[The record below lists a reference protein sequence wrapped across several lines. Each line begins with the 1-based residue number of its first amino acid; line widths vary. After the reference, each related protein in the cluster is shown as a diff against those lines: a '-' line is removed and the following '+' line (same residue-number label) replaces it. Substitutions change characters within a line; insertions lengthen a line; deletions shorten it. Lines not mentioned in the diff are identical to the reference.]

1 MTHTA
6 PGLIDVHAHFSPPTT
21 PKTRQRILEAS
32 HANNF
37 LVPDPYEWRLD
48 ATLDFMDET
57 GTALQMLSNIPTGH
71 QLLRTS
77 NDYGLEIVAQHPSR
91 FGLLAALPTDDA
103 PAALEETR
111 RVNGADGWAVTTV
124 YNGRSLAEPHLDP
137 LWERLDSRRAVV
149 FVHPNAYAPST
160 AGLPTPLIEVA
171 FDTGRT
177 ITGMLYAGVFHRYPN
192 ITFVIAHA
200 GATVPLLAGRL
211 SLLGAEA
218 WVPNPRGLTTQD
230 IQTALSRLW
239 VDTAASASDQQ
250 IAAAATVFGD
260 THIVYGS
267 DWGVACTNT
276 ASAKRNLHA
285 LHTTLAITPDTRA
298 AILTR
303 AAKLFPEAARR
314 AQSAWRS

>member
-1 MTHTA
+1 MTHTE

-21 PKTRQRILEAS
+21 PEMRQRILEAS
-32 HANNF
+32 HAHNF
-37 LVPDPYEWRLD
+37 LVPEPYEWSLD

-57 GTALQMLSNIPTGH
+57 GTALQMLSNIPTRH

-77 NDYGLEIVAQHPSR
+77 NDYGLEIVTQHPSR

-111 RVNGADGWAVTTV
+111 RMNGADGWAMTTV

-137 LWERLDSRRAVV
+137 LWERLDSQHAVV

-160 AGLPTPLIEVA
+160 AGLPTPLVEVA

-177 ITGMLYAGVFHRYPN
+177 ITGMLYAGVFDRYPD

-211 SLLGAEA
+211 SLLGVDA
-218 WVPNPRGLTTQD
+218 WVPNPHGLPTED
-230 IQTALSRLW
+230 SRTALSRLW

-260 THIVYGS
+260 NHIVYGS

-285 LHTTLAITPDTRA
+285 LHTTPAITPETRA

-303 AAKLFPEAARR
+303 ATKLFPEAARR
-314 AQSAWRS
+314 AQSAWMS